1 MIALSN
7 SDCST
12 LNRYLS
18 DAAKL
23 YKQHAVSTR
32 DHDRI
37 RLLNKMIYK
46 LSKKLQDNDT
56 KRNYQSTGETN

>member
-1 MIALSN
+1 MITLST

-18 DAAKL
+18 DAARFYKL
-23 YKQHAVSTR
+23 HAVSTR

-37 RLLNKMIYK
+37 RLINKMNYK

-56 KRNYQSTGETN
+56 KRNYQ

>member
-1 MIALSN
+1 MNVSKTDITTIL
-7 SDCST
+7 
-12 LNRYLS
+12 RYLS
-18 DAAKL
+18 DAARF

-37 RLLNKMIYK
+37 RLINKMNYK

-56 KRNYQSTGETN
+56 KRNYQSIGEAH